1 VCLETAKKG
10 GRVPVEIRCVHYDL
24 AQISRGSCGL
34 LETWRDWPAVCC
46 RSLQLQS
53 RLSVS
58 SPQQETSCAVCLL
71 LQDLVQSCLHGGAVC
86 VLITAGPSKR
96 LFFTTRELPNL
107 HICTRQE
114 FGNLRLCK
122 SFSGEPPFQG
132 SPETTQF
139 RSENTE
145 LKTTWSGFLSP
156 S

>member
-58 SPQQETSCAVCLL
+58 SPQQETSVCF
-71 LQDLVQSCLHGGAVC
+71 
-86 VLITAGPSKR
+86 ITAGPITK
-96 LFFTTRELPNL
+96 
-107 HICTRQE
+107 
-114 FGNLRLCK
+114 LCAWGEEE
-122 SFSGEPPFQG
+122 SGG
-132 SPETTQF
+132 HV
-139 RSENTE
+139 
-145 LKTTWSGFLSP
+145 L
-156 S
+156 